1 MHDFTNRA
9 ELDRLQ
15 GGATKWARAGQA
27 LDAAPHLLEDVTYS
41 VGDSL
46 TYRWATT
53 DRLASPHLVG
63 HRRYLLVVAAL
74 DGDVHVEV
82 AATSQLTPLGPYD
95 DLSDRQIFDGTGDL
109 TVVPA
114 GGILVVDIDEAAR
127 ILPSPLTAAVTL
139 HVTVEGATF
148 HNK

>member
-1 MHDFTNRA
+1 MHVFTNRA

-15 GGATKWARAGQA
+15 GGATKWARTGEA
-27 LDAAPHLLEDVTYS
+27 LDALPGLLENVTYS

-53 DRLASPHLVG
+53 DRLATADLVG

-82 AATSQLTPLGPYD
+82 APTAQLSPSGPYD
-95 DLSDRQIFDGTGDL
+95 DLSDRQYFDGTDDL

-114 GGILVVDIDEAAR
+114 GGVLVVDIDEAAR
-127 ILPSPLTAAVTL
+127 ILPSPQTAAAIL
-139 HVTVEGATF
+139 RVTVEGATF

>member
-1 MHDFTNRA
+1 MHVFSNRA

-15 GGATKWARAGQA
+15 GGATKWARTGQA
-27 LDAAPHLLEDVTYS
+27 LDAAPGLLEDVTYS

-46 TYRWATT
+46 TYRWTTT
-53 DRLASPHLVG
+53 DRLAMPDLVG
-63 HRRYLLVVAAL
+63 RRRYLLVVAPL

-82 AATSQLTPLGPYD
+82 APVAQLTARADYD
-95 DLSDRQIFDGTGDL
+95 DLSDRQCFDGTGDL

-127 ILPSPLTAAVTL
+127 ILPTPRTAAVVL